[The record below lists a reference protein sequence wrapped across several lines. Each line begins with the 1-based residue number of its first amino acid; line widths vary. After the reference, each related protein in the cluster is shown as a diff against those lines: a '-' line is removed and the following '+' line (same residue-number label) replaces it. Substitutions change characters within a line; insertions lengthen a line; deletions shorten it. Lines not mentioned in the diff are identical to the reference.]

1 MHIKR
6 NLSQID
12 SYLSIPSQSISH
24 LFRSSITKKQNN
36 AEVKQATP
44 LNLEAQNNR
53 SDVFVAARLRE
64 CRIVALA
71 CEMRLRQVNYKLF
84 IKGLLTVI
92 ASLAG
97 VSLFADK
104 RYKAYFDVATV
115 LIAIGLGMH
124 TAGGYD
130 KYQAE
135 LREKRKSYHYLVR
148 RLRLFSMAYTWW
160 TGSRKWRSWSSI
172 FRMKLRWAP
181 LFSGTPEFGTR
192 LQPRLTK

>member
-1 MHIKR
+1 ME
-6 NLSQID
+6 
-12 SYLSIPSQSISH
+12 
-24 LFRSSITKKQNN
+24 
-36 AEVKQATP
+36 EVEEATP
-44 LNLEAQNNR
+44 TLNLEAQNNR

-64 CRIVALA
+64 CRIVALS

-84 IKGLLTVI
+84 TKGLLTVI

-115 LIAIGLGMH
+115 LVAIGSAMH

-148 RLRLFSMAYTWW
+148 RYEAFQHGVYLVDREQEMEKLELDFQNEAKTGTIDLRHTRMWDKAAAEIDRMTVECNLNH
-160 TGSRKWRSWSSI
+160 RS
-172 FRMKLRWAP
+172 
-181 LFSGTPEFGTR
+181 T
-192 LQPRLTK
+192 